1 MEREKEMPVIGK
13 VHIAR
18 GEGETS
24 LRAVSEGRSGRED
37 YFVREKLV

>member
-13 VHIAR
+13 VHITR

-24 LRAVSEGRSGRED
+24 LRVMSEGRSGRQG